1 MQRFDNAANGAFDQG
16 VQDVVDA
23 PDNAAQFAGD
33 QVRLHPLNVRNT
45 ATDTGHGQTGD
56 AVHDVDDIGRDLVD
70 GVKDVAG
77 FGRGVDNSY
86 DQGVQQGEQQGGW

>member
-1 MQRFDNAANGAFDQG
+1 MSNWDGQQGGDVQRFDNAANGAFDQG

-33 QVRLHPLNVRNT
+33 
-45 ATDTGHGQTGD
+45 QTGD